1 MIVDFSGL
9 KLNDLSPIYLQIIR
23 FVKME
28 IVSGRV
34 KDGDEMPSRRLLSA
48 TLGVNPN
55 TIQKA
60 YREMEEEGILVS
72 FAGAKS
78 LLTFNEDKAISIKKE
93 FIYKE
98 TTSYIEVVKNMGI
111 DLNEAR
117 ELIEAL
123 WQLPP
128 ME

>member
-1 MIVDFSGL
+1 MIVDFSSL

-34 KDGDEMPSRRLLSA
+34 KNGDEMPSRRLLSA
-48 TLGVNPN
+48 ALGVNPN

-78 LLTFNEDKAISIKKE
+78 LLTFNEDKARSIKKE

-98 TTSYIEVVKNMGI
+98 TTSYIEVVKTMGI
-111 DLNEAR
+111 NLIEAK

-123 WQLPP
+123 WQLPSI
-128 ME
+128 E

>member
-48 TLGVNPN
+48 NLGVKPN

-117 ELIEAL
+117 SLLEAL

>member
-117 ELIEAL
+117 VLLEAS

>member
-117 ELIEAL
+117 VLLEAL

>member
-93 FIYKE
+93 IIYKE
-98 TTSYIEVVKNMGI
+98 TTSYIEVVKTMGI